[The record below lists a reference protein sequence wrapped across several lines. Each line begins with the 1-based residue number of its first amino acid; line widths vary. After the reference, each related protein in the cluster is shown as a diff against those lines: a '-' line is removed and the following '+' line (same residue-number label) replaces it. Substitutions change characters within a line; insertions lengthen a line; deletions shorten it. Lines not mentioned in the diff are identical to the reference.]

1 MNNQDLLLFLLL
13 AVFGFMIWNRTNGEN
28 FTDVSADK
36 PVEPATIQTIINS
49 IQAKVPDLYPI
60 QTVYINPFQGDMGSM
75 IYNARIMFLNTR
87 GYFGVQYDVKA
98 DARGNVLEMTEQPA
112 PDMTGPF
119 MAYTGDGYEK
129 FEDIQVVLDQ
139 QFADLKT
146 QVSGYETKLD
156 TFLETQSSYNRA
168 RATQAARAPYE
179 KIAAT
184 TGSAGYLG
192 SGALAYSE

>member
-1 MNNQDLLLFLLL
+1 MKNQDFLLFLLL
-13 AVFGFMIWNRTNGEN
+13 AIFGFLIWNRTYGET
-28 FTDVSADK
+28 FVDVSADK
-36 PVEPATIQTIINS
+36 PVEPATIQTIINA

-60 QTVYINPFQGDMGSM
+60 QTVYINPFEGDQGSM

-98 DARGNVLEMTEQPA
+98 DSRGNVLEMTEQPSPA
-112 PDMTGPF
+112 MTGPF
-119 MAYTGDGYEK
+119 MAYAGDGYEK
-129 FEDIQVVLDQ
+129 FEDIQTVLDQ
-139 QFADLKT
+139 QFAELKT
-146 QVSGYETKLD
+146 QVPGYATKLD
-156 TFLETQSSYNRA
+156 TFLETQSAYNRA

-184 TGSAGYLG
+184 TGGSGYLG

>member
-1 MNNQDLLLFLLL
+1 MKNQDLLLFLLL
-13 AVFGFMIWNRTNGEN
+13 AIFGFLIWNRTNGET
-28 FTDVSADK
+28 FVDVSADK
-36 PVEPATIQTIINS
+36 PVVPATIQTIINA

-60 QTVYINPFQGDMGSM
+60 QTVYINPFEGDQGSM

-98 DARGNVLEMTEQPA
+98 DARGNVLEMTEQPT

-129 FEDIQVVLDQ
+129 FEDIQTVLDQ

-146 QVSGYETKLD
+146 QVPGYETKLD

-184 TGSAGYLG
+184 TGGSGYLG
-192 SGALAYSE
+192 SGALAFSG

>member
-1 MNNQDLLLFLLL
+1 MENQDLLLFLLI
-13 AVFGFMIWNRTNGEN
+13 AIFGFLIWNRTNGEN
-28 FTDVSADK
+28 FVDVSADK
-36 PVEPATIQTIINS
+36 PVEPAVIQSIINA

-60 QTVYINPFQGDMGSM
+60 QTVYINPFQGDQGSM
-75 IYNARIMFLNTR
+75 VYNTRIMFLNTR

-98 DARGNVLEMTEQPA
+98 DSRGNILEMTEQPT

-119 MAYTGDGYEK
+119 MAYTGDGYQK
-129 FEDIQVVLDQ
+129 FDDIQTVLDQ

-146 QVSGYETKLD
+146 QVPGYETKLD
-156 TFLETQSSYNRA
+156 TFLESQSAYTRA

-179 KIAAT
+179 KLAQT
-184 TGSAGYLG
+184 TGKTGYLG

>member
-1 MNNQDLLLFLLL
+1 MKNQDLLLFLLI
-13 AVFGFMIWNRTNGEN
+13 AIFGFLIWNRTNGEN

-36 PVEPATIQTIINS
+36 PVEPATIQTIVNA

-60 QTVYINPFQGDMGSM
+60 QTVYINPFQGDQGSM

-98 DARGNVLEMTEQPA
+98 DSRGNILEMSEQPA

-119 MAYTGDGYEK
+119 MAYTGDTYEK
-129 FEDIQVVLDQ
+129 FEDIQAVLDK

-146 QVSGYETKLD
+146 QVPGYETKLD
-156 TFLETQSSYNRA
+156 TFLETQSSYNRV

-192 SGALAYSE
+192 SGALVYSE

>member
-1 MNNQDLLLFLLL
+1 MKNQDLLLFLLL
-13 AVFGFMIWNRTNGEN
+13 AIFGFLIWNRTPGEN

-36 PVEPATIQTIINS
+36 PVEPATIQTIINA

-60 QTVYINPFQGDMGSM
+60 QTVYINPFEGDMGSM
-75 IYNARIMFLNTR
+75 VYNARIMFLNTR

-98 DARGNVLEMTEQPA
+98 DSRGNILEMTEQPT

-129 FEDIQVVLDQ
+129 FEDIQTVLDQ

-146 QVSGYETKLD
+146 QVPGYATKLD
-156 TFLETQSSYNRA
+156 TFLETQSAYNRA

-184 TGSAGYLG
+184 TGGSGYLG

>member
-1 MNNQDLLLFLLL
+1 MKNQDLLLFLLL
-13 AVFGFMIWNRTNGEN
+13 AIFGFLIWNRTNGET
-28 FTDVSADK
+28 FVDVSADK
-36 PVEPATIQTIINS
+36 PVEPATIQTIINA

-60 QTVYINPFQGDMGSM
+60 QTVYINPFEGDQGSM

-98 DARGNVLEMTEQPA
+98 LEMTEQPT

-129 FEDIQVVLDQ
+129 FEDIQTVLDQ

-146 QVSGYETKLD
+146 QVPGYETKLD

-184 TGSAGYLG
+184 TGGSGYLG

>member
-1 MNNQDLLLFLLL
+1 MKNQDFLLFLLL
-13 AVFGFMIWNRTNGEN
+13 AIFGFLIWNRTYGET
-28 FTDVSADK
+28 FVDVSADK
-36 PVEPATIQTIINS
+36 PVEPATIQTIINA

-60 QTVYINPFQGDMGSM
+60 QTVYINPFEGDQGSM

-98 DARGNVLEMTEQPA
+98 DSRGNVLEMTEQPSPA
-112 PDMTGPF
+112 MTGPF
-119 MAYTGDGYEK
+119 MAYAGDGYEK
-129 FEDIQVVLDQ
+129 FEDIQTVLDQ
-139 QFADLKT
+139 QFAELKT
-146 QVSGYETKLD
+146 QVPGYETKLD
-156 TFLETQSSYNRA
+156 TFLETQSAHNRA

-184 TGSAGYLG
+184 TGGSGYLG

>member
-1 MNNQDLLLFLLL
+1 MKNQDLLLFLLL
-13 AVFGFMIWNRTNGEN
+13 AIFGFLIWNRTTGEN

-36 PVEPATIQTIINS
+36 PVEPATIQTIINA

-60 QTVYINPFQGDMGSM
+60 QTVYINPFEGDQGSM

-98 DARGNVLEMTEQPA
+98 DSRGNVLEMTEQPSPA
-112 PDMTGPF
+112 MTGPF
-119 MAYTGDGYEK
+119 MAYAGDGYEK
-129 FEDIQVVLDQ
+129 FEDIQTVLDQ
-139 QFADLKT
+139 QFAELKT
-146 QVSGYETKLD
+146 QVPGYETKLD
-156 TFLETQSSYNRA
+156 TFLETQSAYNRA

-184 TGSAGYLG
+184 TGGSGYLG

>member
-1 MNNQDLLLFLLL
+1 MKNQDLLLFLLI
-13 AVFGFMIWNRTNGEN
+13 AIFGFLIWNRTNGEN

-36 PVEPATIQTIINS
+36 PVEPATIQTIVND

-60 QTVYINPFQGDMGSM
+60 QTVYINPFQGDQGSM

-98 DARGNVLEMTEQPA
+98 DSRGNILEMSEQPA

-146 QVSGYETKLD
+146 QVPGYETKLD
-156 TFLETQSSYNRA
+156 TFLETQSSYNRV

-192 SGALAYSE
+192 SGALVYSE